1 MQDVI
6 VKSAGQP
13 YRTEI
18 IMDEHQWF
26 SDEPT
31 TAGGADTAPPP
42 TALLLSSLGACTAI
56 TVRMYAKRKGM
67 ALEGVTITLRHRTEK
82 DASITATHITC
93 EIALEGNLSHEEKL
107 RLMEIAEACPV
118 HKLLTGPVEIR
129 NVLRAGTV

>member
-26 SDEPT
+26 ADEPKM
-31 TAGGADTAPPP
+31 AGGANTAPPP

-56 TVRMYAKRKGM
+56 TVRMYARRKGI
-67 ALEGVTITLRHRTEK
+67 ALEGVTVTLRHSTEI
-82 DASITATHITC
+82 DASITVTHIVC
-93 EIALEGNLSHEEKL
+93 ELALEGNLSHEERL

-118 HKLLTGPVEIR
+118 HKLLTGPIEIR
-129 NVLRAGTV
+129 NVMIGK